1 MNRPTPIHGVL
12 WPDGTTTPTLPP
24 AHHDGASLAVQLADV
39 GRPLNTRCGGHG
51 LCAGCTV
58 QLVSGTF
65 IGRDGSSVS
74 APAKVKA
81 CQGRLAPEGKATIVV
96 PLRSLAAHQ
105 PQVVTTFRLGVPA
118 ADEPL
123 VPILPGVSD
132 HGLAIDIGTTTV
144 VVALVDLRTGTI
156 VREAASFNRQ
166 IELGDDVVTRIQ
178 LAGQPGNL
186 VALRDAIVGRTL
198 TPLIANVCAG
208 ADVTARR
215 LAGATVAGNTTML
228 HLLTGTDP
236 TPMGVAPFRAAFLG
250 HRVLTAAGIGL
261 LAPPPAMPIHLLP
274 GISAYVGADLVAGA
288 LCTGLNHCDDTCLL
302 VDVGTN
308 GEILLMHRGRLLATA
323 TAAGPAFEGGR
334 LTCGTRA
341 AAGAIAHVR
350 FVGDR
355 FAPEIEVIP
364 SAGSIVGICGSAYV
378 DFLAQGRRIA
388 LLNHAGRISD
398 VSWRMIPES
407 HRQQEDRHRGVR
419 LHARDP
425 ATLVTESDVAHLLQ
439 AKAAIA
445 AGILT
450 LLHRAGLSPADVDTL
465 YLAGGFG
472 LHLDVAHAIASGLLP
487 GFRPEQIEV
496 VGNTALGGAWLALI
510 DRTVLPEMIAVGA
523 NADVVELNLEPGFE
537 DTFIDQLALP

>member
-1 MNRPTPIHGVL
+1 MNRPPPAHRVL
-12 WPDGTTTPTLPP
+12 WPDGTATPALPP
-24 AHHDGASLAVQLADV
+24 AHHAGASLAEQLSDA
-39 GRPLNTRCGGHG
+39 GRPLNIRCGRHG

-58 QLVSGTF
+58 QLEAGKF
-65 IGRDGSSVS
+65 LHHDGSVTS
-74 APAKVKA
+74 APAEIKA
-81 CQGRLAPEGKATIVV
+81 CQGRLAPSVEAAVSV
-96 PLRSLAAHQ
+96 PARSLATHR
-105 PQVVTTFRLGVPA
+105 PQVVTTFKVGVPA

-123 VPILPGVSD
+123 VPVVPGVRD

-144 VVALVDLRTGTI
+144 VVSLVDLRSGNI
-156 VREAASFNRQ
+156 VREETSFNRQ

-186 VALRDAIVGRTL
+186 AILRDAIVGRTL
-198 TPLIANVCAG
+198 TPLIAGVCTGAG
-208 ADVTARR
+208 IAPDR
-215 LAGATVAGNTTML
+215 LAGATIAGNTTML

-236 TPMGVAPFRAAFLG
+236 TPMGIAPFRAAFLG
-250 HRVLTAAGIGL
+250 HRVLTAAAIGL
-261 LAPPPAMPIHLLP
+261 PTPSRAMPVHLLP

-288 LCTGLNHCDDTCLL
+288 ICTGLNHCDDTCLL

-308 GEILLMHRGRLLATA
+308 GEILLIHRGRLLATA

-341 AAGAIAHVR
+341 AAGAVAHVR
-350 FVGDR
+350 FAGDR
-355 FAPEIEVIP
+355 LTPEIDVIP
-364 SAGSIVGICGSAYV
+364 PAKTIVGICGSAYV
-378 DFLAQGRRIA
+378 DFLAQARKISLLKPTGRF
-388 LLNHAGRISD
+388 SD
-398 VSWRMIPES
+398 PGWQAIPDG
-407 HRQQEDRHRGVR
+407 HRQQDGNHRGMR
-419 LHARDP
+419 LRAGDA
-425 ATLVTESDVAHLLQ
+425 ATLVAESDVAHLLQ

-450 LLHRAGLSPADVDTL
+450 LLQRARITPADVRTL

-472 LHLDVAHAIASGLLP
+472 LHLDVPHAIASGLLP
-487 GFRPEQIEV
+487 GFRPDQIDV

-510 DRTVLPEMIAVGA
+510 DRTVLPEMIATST